1 MTPLNIVSYILSEL
15 QYEPTQGQTDCIHL
29 INEFIQDDAK
39 EKCFILKGYAG
50 TGKTTLVGA
59 LVRSLPKIRYRTV
72 LLAPTG
78 RAAKVLSNYSG
89 KKAFTIHKKIY
100 QVASDGFG
108 IQRISRAQNKHT
120 NTIFIID
127 EASMIGEYT
136 SSEVNLFGSR
146 SLLDDLL
153 SYVYEGKNCYAF
165 FVGDTAQLPP
175 VGTGYSPA
183 LDADFLEKNF
193 TLSPFQFELTEVVRQ
208 VLESGILKNATSLRK
223 KLNQT
228 KNPSLPLFNV
238 KGESDIVHI
247 TSYELE
253 ELLLSEYGKNG
264 VEDVVVICRTNKR
277 ANIFNQQIRS
287 RIFYL
292 EGEISTG
299 DYIMVVKNNYS
310 WLDQDSEIGFI
321 ANGDIAEIQ
330 RIRKIESLYGFNF
343 ADVSLRFVDYPDH
356 PNVECKLLLDTLTLP
371 TPALDYETGKRFFE
385 EIMKDYLDIPSKQ
398 ERFQK
403 IKENPY
409 YNALQVKFSYT
420 LTCHKT
426 QGGQWKRV
434 FLDAGWFIDEMLN
447 QEYLQWLYTALTRA
461 TEKVYLLNFKGEFFR
476 EQVDS

>member
-1 MTPLNIVSYILSEL
+1 MTSQNIAPYIFSEL
-15 QYEPTQGQTDCIHL
+15 KYAPTQGQTDCVHL
-29 INEFIQDDAK
+29 IDEFIQDSRK
-39 EKCFILKGYAG
+39 EKCFVLKGYAG

-59 LVRSLPKIRYRTV
+59 LVRSLPKVQYKTV

-100 QVASDGFG
+100 QIVSDGFG
-108 IQRISRAQNKHT
+108 IQRITRAQNKHT

-136 SSEVNLFGSR
+136 TSESNLFGSR
-146 SLLDDLL
+146 SLLDDLF
-153 SYVYEGKNCYAF
+153 SYIHEGKNCYAF

-193 TLSPFQFELTEVVRQ
+193 FLLPFWFELTEVVRQ
-208 VLESGILKNATSLRK
+208 VLESGILKNATALREQIK
-223 KLNQT
+223 NLNT
-228 KNPSLPLFNV
+228 PSLPLFDTNG
-238 KGESDIVHI
+238 KPDIVPV
-247 TSYELE
+247 TGYELE
-253 ELLLSEYGKNG
+253 ELLVSEYSGSG
-264 VEDVVVICRTNKR
+264 LEDVVVICRTNKR
-277 ANIFNQQIRS
+277 ANIFNQQIRA
-287 RIFYL
+287 RILYL

-299 DYIMVVKNNYS
+299 DYVMVVKNNYA
-310 WLDQDSEIGFI
+310 WLDKDSEIGFI

-330 RIRKIESLYGFNF
+330 RIRKIESLYGFHF

-356 PNVECKLLLDTLTLP
+356 PDVECKLLLDTLTMP
-371 TPALDYETGKRFFE
+371 SPALDYETGKRFFE

-398 ERFQK
+398 ERFRK

-409 YNALQVKFSYT
+409 YNALQVKFSYS

-426 QGGQWKRV
+426 QGGQWKCV
-434 FLDAGWFIDEMLN
+434 FLDAGWFTDDMLTH
-447 QEYLQWLYTALTRA
+447 EYLQWLYTALTRA
-461 TEKVYLLNFKGEFFR
+461 TEKVYLLNFKEEFF
-476 EQVDS
+476 DNSLH